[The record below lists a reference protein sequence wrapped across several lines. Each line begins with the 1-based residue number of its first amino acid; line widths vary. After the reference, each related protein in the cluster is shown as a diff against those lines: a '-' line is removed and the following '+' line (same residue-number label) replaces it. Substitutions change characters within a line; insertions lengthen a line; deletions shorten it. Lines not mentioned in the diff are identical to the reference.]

1 MSGPD
6 IIVIGGS
13 AGSIQPLKTIVNGLP
28 GSLPAAVM
36 VVVHLPAEY
45 PSLLPEILQRET
57 ELRVGFA
64 QSGEKLCAGHVY
76 VAPPDQHLELGK
88 DRLRLH
94 HGPRE
99 NRHRPAIDVLFRTAA
114 RSHGKQV
121 TGVLLSGILD
131 DGAAGIWAVQQAGGL
146 TIVQDPQDA
155 AHPDMPL
162 AALEWIR
169 PDRVLPA
176 AKIDVQIAAWAANG
190 RSSEHGAESS
200 AQESEHAMASQENI
214 EAESDAR
221 ISGRPS
227 PIACPECHGVLW
239 EVESLPKPMFRC
251 RVGHSYS
258 LETLNCELSLAT
270 EGALWASLRI
280 LSEKAAIIDRMASRE
295 SGPRLRYLN
304 EQLETFNQHIETL
317 KQVITNLNIRQ
328 PRKTQRRPPAEAEKP
343 EGTE

>member
-1 MSGPD
+1 
-6 IIVIGGS
+6 
-13 AGSIQPLKTIVNGLP
+13 
-28 GSLPAAVM
+28 
-36 VVVHLPAEY
+36 
-45 PSLLPEILQRET
+45 
-57 ELRVGFA
+57 
-64 QSGEKLCAGHVY
+64 
-76 VAPPDQHLELGK
+76 
-88 DRLRLH
+88 
-94 HGPRE
+94 
-99 NRHRPAIDVLFRTAA
+99 
-114 RSHGKQV
+114 
-121 TGVLLSGILD
+121 
-131 DGAAGIWAVQQAGGL
+131 
-146 TIVQDPQDA
+146 
-155 AHPDMPL
+155 
-162 AALEWIR
+162 
-169 PDRVLPA
+169 
-176 AKIDVQIAAWAANG
+176 
-190 RSSEHGAESS
+190 
-200 AQESEHAMASQENI
+200 MASQENI

-317 KQVITNLNIRQ
+317 KQVITNLNMRQ

>member
-1 MSGPD
+1 MFTSHLRTS
-6 IIVIGGS
+6 ILS
-13 AGSIQPLKTIVNGLP
+13 WARTACGSITARAKTGI
-28 GSLPAAVM
+28 
-36 VVVHLPAEY
+36 
-45 PSLLPEILQRET
+45 
-57 ELRVGFA
+57 
-64 QSGEKLCAGHVY
+64 
-76 VAPPDQHLELGK
+76 
-88 DRLRLH
+88 
-94 HGPRE
+94 GPRLT
-99 NRHRPAIDVLFRTAA
+99 VLFRTAA
-114 RSHGKQV
+114 RCHGKQV

-176 AKIDVQIAAWAANG
+176 AKIGAQIAAWAANG

-280 LSEKAAIIDRMASRE
+280 LSEKPPSLTAWPAGKAVRA
-295 SGPRLRYLN
+295 
-304 EQLETFNQHIETL
+304 F
-317 KQVITNLNIRQ
+317 VI
-328 PRKTQRRPPAEAEKP
+328 
-343 EGTE
+343 